1 MNERVINISGV
12 GCCLVDHLY
21 GNISFA
27 AESFSRYLSRQRGD
41 GGLIPGH
48 LVFREE
54 FESFTG
60 DRLDRV
66 LRHITHGRE
75 PDAVNIGG
83 PGIVPLINA
92 SQLSDQDSC
101 RYHFYGCGGRDSAG
115 SFIRSSLKRT
125 PVLQDK
131 YRVTEGLTSF
141 TIVLSDPSYNGGQ
154 GERIFINSIGTAWD
168 YEPSFLGDDFFSSRV
183 VVFGGTALVPKIHDT
198 LTELLERAKR
208 NGCLTIVNTV
218 FDFRSEKSNPGKKW
232 PLGKTDE
239 SYRFVDLLIM
249 DREEALRLSGTDV
262 MDDATGFFLEKG
274 TGAVAVTNGADN
286 VRLFSTGKDFGR
298 IDECEMPVSLAISK
312 RIQNGQAV
320 DTTGCGDNFA
330 GGVIASVVTQLKD
343 GIQKPDLRE
352 AVIRGIICGGFSC
365 FYMGGTYFEKYRGEK
380 LQLLYPYY
388 EDYKKQLEA

>member
-12 GCCLVDHLY
+12 GCCLVDRLY

-66 LRHITHGRE
+66 LRDITHGRE

-83 PGIVPLINA
+83 PGIVPLIHA
-92 SQLSDQDSC
+92 SQLSGQDTC

-125 PVLQDK
+125 PVQQDK
-131 YRVTEGLTSF
+131 YSVTEGLTPL

-168 YEPSFLGDDFFSSRV
+168 YKPSNLDDDFFASRV
-183 VVFGGTALVPKIHDT
+183 VVFGGTALVPQIHDT
-198 LTELLERAKR
+198 LTDLLERAKR

-218 FDFRSEKSNPGKKW
+218 FDFRSEKSNPGGKW

-239 SYRFVDLLIM
+239 SYRLVDLLIM
-249 DREEALRLSGTDV
+249 DREEALRLSGTDGLNE
-262 MDDATGFFLEKG
+262 ATGFFLGKG
-274 TGAVAVTNGADN
+274 TGAVAVTNGSDN
-286 VRLFSTGKDFGR
+286 IRLFSTGKAFDG
-298 IDECEMPVSLAISK
+298 IDECEMPVSHAISK
-312 RIQNGQAV
+312 RIQNGYAV

-330 GGVIASVVTQLKD
+330 GGMIASVVSQLKD

-352 AVIRGIICGGFSC
+352 AVIMGIISGGFSC